1 MSEIPSDLKYT
12 PDHEWVRTEN
22 GNVRVGVTAHA
33 LEELHEI
40 VYVDLPKVGASLTA
54 HGTLAVLDSSKAT
67 SDVYSPVTGKVLE
80 ANGSLTGDPEAMNRD
95 PYGAGWIALIAL
107 SDPAELDGLLDADG
121 YAALLASEA
130 H

>member
-12 PDHEWVRTEN
+12 RDHEWVRTED
-22 GNVRVGVTAHA
+22 GHVRVGVTAHA

-40 VYVDLPKVGASLTA
+40 VYVDLPKVGAALSA

-67 SDVYSPVTGKVLE
+67 SDVYSPVTGTVVE
-80 ANGSLTGDPEAMNRD
+80 ANGTLTADPETMNRD
-95 PYGAGWIALIAL
+95 PYGDGWIALIRV
-107 SDPAELDGLLDADG
+107 SDPAELDGLLDAEG